1 MMNRLINRRLP
12 AAKPFLLSLLLLC
25 FSASPARAQEQG
37 ASAPGEA
44 ERNLGNQG
52 GELGR
57 VLGLTPEQVAK
68 IRLIRQQ
75 HQEERRLAGERL
87 RRAQRALDEAIYSD
101 DNTSETL
108 IEERSRE
115 VAQALSAT
123 IRLRALTELNI
134 RRVLTPEQLGILR
147 NLRLRQGQQRRFE
160 RQLNRQRQR
169 PDRRPAGNTSGGPAL
184 PRDRF
189 RQRENAPLQQRDG
202 SRPAAGPREQRA
214 EPLRKSTP

>member
-1 MMNRLINRRLP
+1 MMNKLINRRLT
-12 AAKPFLLSLLLLC
+12 AAAPFLVSLLLLC
-25 FSASPARAQEQG
+25 YPASPARAQEHG
-37 ASAPGEA
+37 AAVPGEA
-44 ERNLGNQG
+44 ERTLGTQG

-87 RRAQRALDEAIYSD
+87 RRAQRALDEAIYAD
-101 DNTSETL
+101 DNASENV

-134 RRVLTPEQLGILR
+134 RRVLTPEQIGILR
-147 NLRLRQGQQRRFE
+147 TLRLRQGQQRRME
-160 RQLNRQRQR
+160 RQLNRRRQI
-169 PDRRPAGNTSGGPAL
+169 PDRRPGGNTGGVPPL
-184 PRDRF
+184 QRDRF
-189 RQRENAPLQQRDG
+189 RQRENAPLQQTDGNRPPALPRDR
-202 SRPAAGPREQRA
+202 RP
-214 EPLRKSTP
+214 EPPRKSAP